1 MKQKGNEWK
10 SRVSKSGKEDEK
22 KKVQGVVINMYLME
36 WNGKE
41 QELKAK
47 WGSSYLWESCQ
58 LWVAVYYAM

>member
-22 KKVQGVVINMYLME
+22 KKKVQDVVINMYLME

-47 WGSSYLWESCQ
+47 
-58 LWVAVYYAM
+58 